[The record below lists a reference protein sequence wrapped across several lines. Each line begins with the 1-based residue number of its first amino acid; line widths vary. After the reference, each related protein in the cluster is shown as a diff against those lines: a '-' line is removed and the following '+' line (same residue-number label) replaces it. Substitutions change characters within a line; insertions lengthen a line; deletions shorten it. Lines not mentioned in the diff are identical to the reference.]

1 MNSSVPKHTFI
12 GGFRSG
18 TTLLINLLGLH
29 PEVAPWF
36 ETKFVCEAL
45 RWQRLQEYPEQAES
59 ERQLMQPAHLR
70 GYSLQDVVAR
80 MKADMQA
87 TAARLEGRLESG
99 KASHERYPIG
109 HDCVR
114 YSLPE
119 AEAALAR
126 WRAGIE
132 AAPSSV
138 SNATGALITSLGR
151 RHAESWAR
159 PLWINKTP
167 ESPRFGAELRSAL
180 GDCRIILLIRDGRQV
195 VRSSKKL
202 HWGDVE
208 QMALWWKGLIQQSRI
223 ANPEPDRYL
232 EVRYE
237 DLLTEPAYTLDR
249 ILAFL
254 RLPAAGASIAA
265 EYRHR
270 LGKNAFKQ
278 PLWRRWQTLYGSERR
293 AFDRIAGD
301 LSEELGYH

>member
-1 MNSSVPKHTFI
+1 MNTSSPHTFI

-36 ETKFVCEAL
+36 DARFMCEAL
-45 RWQRLQEYPEQAES
+45 RWQRVMIDPSQAEL
-59 ERQLMQPAHLR
+59 EKQLMQPR
-70 GYSLQDVVAR
+70 QPSGYALPDVVER
-80 MKADMQA
+80 MKADLRD
-87 TAARLEGRLESG
+87 TAARIEGRMESG
-99 KASHERYPIG
+99 KAPHERYPIG
-109 HDCVR
+109 HYCAR

-119 AEAALAR
+119 AEAAVEL
-126 WRAGIE
+126 WRAQME

-138 SNATGALITSLGR
+138 SDATGTLITSLGR
-151 RHAESWAR
+151 RHAESWSR
-159 PLWINKTP
+159 PLWINKTS

-195 VRSSKKL
+195 VRSSRKL
-202 HWGDVE
+202 KWGDVE

-223 ANPEPDRYL
+223 ANPEPNRYL

-237 DLLTEPAYTLDR
+237 DLVTEPAHTLDQ

-254 RLPAAGASIAA
+254 MLPAAGASITA

-278 PLWRRWQTLYGSERR
+278 PFWRRRQTLYGSERR